1 MGLERKALLLIAF
14 MAAVAATGMAAYERQ
29 LFQLRAELEEAR
41 LREAKAVAS
50 RQRSC
55 GGEAAA
61 LGT

>member
-1 MGLERKALLLIAF
+1 